1 MVCRMS
7 RITLAG
13 ALMVWVSLLMSAC
26 STSVQ
31 VAGDVP
37 TLLVPALSRH
47 VTYVEPRNLVAYIH
61 EEKLPRGSEWTIA
74 LGQMNQVFFRQL
86 MASMFTTVTR
96 IETVE
101 PGVLPAVE
109 GEDHDGMIRIDLVEY
124 GFLTPELSGLNF
136 YSASAKYRVELANAS
151 SQSLGVWQ
159 VVGYG
164 KAEAGAFQAGEAIN
178 AATVMAIRDAGARIA
193 LELPDQSFFRAWLG
207 ATN

>member
-7 RITLAG
+7 RIMLAG
-13 ALMVWVSLLMSAC
+13 ALVVWVSLLMSAC

-47 VTYVEPRNLVAYIH
+47 VTYVEPRNLVAYVH

-101 PGVLPAVE
+101 PGVLPSVE

-136 YSASAKYRVELANAS
+136 YSASAKYRIELADAS

-193 LELPDQSFFRAWLG
+193 LELPDQSFFRAWLE

>member
-7 RITLAG
+7 RIVLAG

-101 PGVLPAVE
+101 PVVLPAVE

>member
-1 MVCRMS
+1 
-7 RITLAG
+7 
-13 ALMVWVSLLMSAC
+13 
-26 STSVQ
+26 
-31 VAGDVP
+31 
-37 TLLVPALSRH
+37 LVPALSRH
-47 VTYVEPRNLVAYIH
+47 VTYVEPKDLVAYVH
-61 EEKLPRGSEWTIA
+61 EEKLPRGGEWSIA

-101 PGVLPAVE
+101 PGVLPADG

-136 YSASAKYRVELANAS
+136 YSASAKYRVELADAT

-164 KAEAGAFQAGEAIN
+164 KAEAGAFQAGEAVN

-193 LELPDQSFFRAWLG
+193 LELPDQPFFSAWLE

>member
-7 RITLAG
+7 RIMLAG
-13 ALMVWVSLLMSAC
+13 ALVVWVSLLMSAC

-47 VTYVEPRNLVAYIH
+47 VTYVEPRNLVAYVH

-101 PGVLPAVE
+101 PGVLPSVE

-136 YSASAKYRVELANAS
+136 YSASAKYRIELADAT

-178 AATVMAIRDAGARIA
+178 AATVMAIRDAGARVA
-193 LELPDQSFFRAWLG
+193 LELPDQSFFRAWLE

>member
-1 MVCRMS
+1 M
-7 RITLAG
+7 LAG
-13 ALMVWVSLLMSAC
+13 ALVVWVSLLMAAC
-26 STSVQ
+26 STSVK
-31 VAGDVP
+31 VTGDVP

-47 VTYVEPRNLVAYIH
+47 VTYVEPTDLVAYVH
-61 EEKLPRGSEWTIA
+61 EEKLPRGGEWSIA

-101 PGVLPAVE
+101 PGVLPADE

-136 YSASAKYRVELANAS
+136 YSASAKYRVELADAT
-151 SQSLGVWQ
+151 SQSLGVWE

-164 KAEAGAFQAGEAIN
+164 KAEAGAFQAGEAVN

-193 LELPDQSFFRAWLG
+193 LELPDQPFFSAWLE

>member
-7 RITLAG
+7 RIVLAG

-136 YSASAKYRVELANAS
+136 YSASAKYRVVLANAS

>member
-1 MVCRMS
+1 MVCCMS
-7 RITLAG
+7 RTMLAG
-13 ALMVWVSLLMSAC
+13 ALVVWVSLLMAAC
-26 STSVQ
+26 STSVK
-31 VAGDVP
+31 VTGDVP

-47 VTYVEPRNLVAYIH
+47 VTYVEPTDLVAYVH
-61 EEKLPRGSEWTIA
+61 EEKLPRGGEWSIA

-101 PGVLPAVE
+101 PGVLPADE

-136 YSASAKYRVELANAS
+136 YSASAKYRVELADAT
-151 SQSLGVWQ
+151 SQSLGVWE

-164 KAEAGAFQAGEAIN
+164 KAEAGAFQAGEAVN

-193 LELPDQSFFRAWLG
+193 LELPDQPFFSAWLE

>member
-7 RITLAG
+7 RTMLAG

-47 VTYVEPRNLVAYIH
+47 VTYVEPKDLVAYVH
-61 EEKLPRGSEWTIA
+61 EEKLHRGGEWLIA

-101 PGVLPAVE
+101 PGFLPAVE

-136 YSASAKYRVELANAS
+136 YSASAKYRVELADAT

-164 KAEAGAFQAGEAIN
+164 KAEAGAFQASEAVN

-193 LELPDQSFFRAWLG
+193 LELPDQSFFSAWLE

>member
-7 RITLAG
+7 RTMLAG
-13 ALMVWVSLLMSAC
+13 ALMVWVGLLMSAC

-47 VTYVEPRNLVAYIH
+47 VTYVEPTDLVAYVH
-61 EEKLPRGSEWTIA
+61 EEKLPRGGEWSIA

-86 MASMFTTVTR
+86 MTSMFTTVTR

-101 PGVLPAVE
+101 PGVLPADE

-136 YSASAKYRVELANAS
+136 YSASAKYRVELADAT

-164 KAEAGAFQAGEAIN
+164 KAEAGAFQAGEAVN

-193 LELPDQSFFRAWLG
+193 LELPDQPFFSAWLE